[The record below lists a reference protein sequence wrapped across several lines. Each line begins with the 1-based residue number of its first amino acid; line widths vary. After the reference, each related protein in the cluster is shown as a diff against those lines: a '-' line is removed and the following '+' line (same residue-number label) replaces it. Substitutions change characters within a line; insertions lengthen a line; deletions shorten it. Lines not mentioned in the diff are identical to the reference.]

1 MATKTE
7 TAAFETTFL
16 KALAAGR
23 KAAFEAEKT
32 LATYAITGSGKFYGT
47 MRGTCG
53 FGWVI
58 VKHRKFGFW
67 LKKMGHGRADHYYG
81 GVCIWI
87 GEHGQSYEMKEAHAY
102 AMAKV
107 FEEAGFSAYGAGRM
121 D

>member
-7 TAAFETTFL
+7 I
-16 KALAAGR
+16 
-23 KAAFEAEKT
+23 AAFEALYAEAVAEGKLAALAAEKT
-32 LATYAITGSGKFYGT
+32 MAHYAITGGGKFYGT
-47 MRGTCG
+47 MHGTCG

-58 VKHRKFGFW
+58 VKDRKFGFW
-67 LKKMGHGRADHYYG
+67 LKKMGYGRADHYYG

-87 GEHGQSYEMKEAHAY
+87 GDYGQSYEMKEAHAY

-107 FEEAGFSAYGAGRM
+107 LDLAGMKAYGAGRM